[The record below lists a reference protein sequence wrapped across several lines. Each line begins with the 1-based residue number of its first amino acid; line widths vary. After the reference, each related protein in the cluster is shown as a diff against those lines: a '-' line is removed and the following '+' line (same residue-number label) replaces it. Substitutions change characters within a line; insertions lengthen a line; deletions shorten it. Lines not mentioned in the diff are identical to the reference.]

1 MKHNPFVESS
11 CTESREGASFSSI
24 MKEVRHLIFF
34 NPSPASIV
42 FISNPE
48 CVRYFRYQMMCLSTC
63 EYNILLEYE
72 YAHDFA
78 PAHFLWK
85 TLLEGLFVCCCCYS
99 RRMVFVCMRADCDI
113 LGCRR
118 FNKDFN
124 NFFCTNL
131 GLMSM

>member
-1 MKHNPFVESS
+1 
-11 CTESREGASFSSI
+11 

-63 EYNILLEYE
+63 EYNILLAYE

-85 TLLEGLFVCCCCYS
+85 TLLEDAKMDYVGKAKL
-99 RRMVFVCMRADCDI
+99 RRNSQVNLTI
-113 LGCRR
+113 
-118 FNKDFN
+118 
-124 NFFCTNL
+124 FFAQHATFTVKAAPSL
-131 GLMSM
+131 KMTI